1 MSDAGDHLR
10 VTWDDY
16 HRAIEEL
23 AVRVHDSGWRFD
35 QVLALARG
43 GLRVG
48 DVFSR
53 VFDVPLAI
61 LSTSSYRK
69 EAGTERGALDIARH
83 ITMPVG
89 SLAGKVLLIDDLVDS
104 GITLGNVQ
112 QHLMKNFPQVTEVK
126 SAVIWYKACSTVR
139 PDFYLRYLPDNPWVH
154 QPFEVYDGLSVEEL
168 KERLKK

>member
-1 MSDAGDHLR
+1 MADGGDHLR
-10 VTWDDY
+10 ITWDAY

-23 AVRVHDSGWRFD
+23 AVLVHDSGWRFD

-48 DVFSR
+48 DIFSR

-69 EAGTERGALDIARH
+69 EAGTERGALNIAPFV
-83 ITMPVG
+83 TMPVG
-89 SLAGKVLLIDDLVDS
+89 TLAGKVLVVDDLVDS
-104 GITLGNVQ
+104 GVTLGNVQ
-112 QHLMKNFPQVTEVK
+112 LHLQENFPNVTEVK

-139 PDFYLRYLPDNPWVH
+139 PDFYLEYLAENPWVE
-154 QPFEVYDGLSVEEL
+154 QPFEVYDGLGIEAL